1 MTDSTPPAPHKPT
14 VAGASH
20 VELALTLE
28 LEPGGESAL
37 LRALSVLHRRR
48 CRVTGVE
55 YEAAPSPAGT
65 PERLN
70 LRLHAPPAHAHC
82 VAAWLSALVEVH
94 RVIV

>member
-1 MTDSTPPAPHKPT
+1 
-14 VAGASH
+14 
-20 VELALTLE
+20 
-28 LEPGGESAL
+28 
-37 LRALSVLHRRR
+37 VLHRRR